1 MEPQALSS
9 IVHTKTE
16 HPLLQIEEKGGRSAQ
31 KGGRSAH
38 RVSDA
43 KDTPQYYKHAHAF
56 QATALGTEKTKP
68 KTISQVANN
77 MSDWFAAY
85 PDGYRVILINQGLAL
100 LVNDSKGNAYYN
112 TVFNVTAED
121 IRTLKKDFLQ
131 RHSFFICN
139 TQALTEQDA
148 KDLGLT
154 LYDQEPEM
162 CLDLTTFT
170 LKTLPHESNIKE
182 INTQEDFEQWLSV
195 FRKGFTPPKNSDL
208 EADIRPLLAH
218 GTHPQATQGPHFYL
232 LYDQGVPAACGL
244 MVLGECTVGIYHV
257 ATHPDHRRK
266 GLATRL
272 MTTMLTRAK
281 EAGYQEASLIAGSR
295 ASQKLYENM
304 GFNETVKYT
313 VYHSSKVYPVA
324 FSA

>member
-9 IVHTKTE
+9 IVHTETE
-16 HPLLQIEEKGGRSAQ
+16 HPLLQPEEQGV
-31 KGGRSAH
+31 RSAH

-43 KDTPQYYKHAHAF
+43 KGTPQYYKHAHAF
-56 QATALGTEKTKP
+56 QATALGTGKIKP

-85 PDGYRVILINQGLAL
+85 PDDYRVTPINQGLAL

-121 IRTLKKDFLQ
+121 IRTLKKDFFQ

-162 CLDLTTFT
+162 CLDLTTFAP
-170 LKTLPHESNIKE
+170 KKLPHESSIKE

-195 FRKGFTPPKNSDL
+195 FREGFIPPKNSDL

-232 LYDQGVPAACGL
+232 LYDQEVPAACGL

-313 VYHSSKVYPVA
+313 VYHSPKVYPVA